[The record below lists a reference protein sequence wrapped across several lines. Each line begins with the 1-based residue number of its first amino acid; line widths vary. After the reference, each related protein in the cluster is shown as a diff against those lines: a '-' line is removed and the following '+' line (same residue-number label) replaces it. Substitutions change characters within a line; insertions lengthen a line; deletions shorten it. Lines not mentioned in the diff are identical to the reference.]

1 MYHSHRKRKTPFE
14 MELALDSKITN
25 YKLLENISI

>member
-14 MELALDSKITN
+14 IELPLDSKITD
-25 YKLLENISI
+25 YSY

>member
-14 MELALDSKITN
+14 MELTLVSKITG
-25 YKLLENISI
+25 YKLLETISI